1 MAFDAHSTPA
11 PIVQVIEHPA
21 ISRARLHRRLSVLVD
36 RLITIMD
43 GLDADPDLE
52 EAGDDEAS
60 LGFPEPGIQIG
71 SRYHVLGQDKLHAWM
86 PTNPDDREEADDD
99 DEPSLC
105 GVTFGLGNPRDLEE
119 ACEDEG
125 AQCDDEG
132 AIEEDDDRETEA
144 SLCGVTFGHGHAVN
158 LGPYG
163 GGFTYDLEDQC
174 EDDGCDSDSEY
185 SFGGVRMVGAGVDE
199 SAETCSPETGE
210 GPQ

>member
-1 MAFDAHSTPA
+1 MAFDANSTPA
-11 PIVQVIEHPA
+11 PIVQVIEHPS

-52 EAGDDEAS
+52 PNLAHPQVDHWLSQAHS
-60 LGFPEPGIQIG
+60 AKTLPLGG
-71 SRYHVLGQDKLHAWM
+71 
-86 PTNPDDREEADDD
+86 EEW
-99 DEPSLC
+99 
-105 GVTFGLGNPRDLEE
+105 TDLEE
-119 ACEDEG
+119 ACE
-125 AQCDDEG
+125 DEG

-174 EDDGCDSDSEY
+174 EDEGHDSDREP
-185 SFGGVRMVGAGVDE
+185 SFGGVRMVGLGVDE
-199 SAETCSPETGE
+199 SAEGCSPETGE